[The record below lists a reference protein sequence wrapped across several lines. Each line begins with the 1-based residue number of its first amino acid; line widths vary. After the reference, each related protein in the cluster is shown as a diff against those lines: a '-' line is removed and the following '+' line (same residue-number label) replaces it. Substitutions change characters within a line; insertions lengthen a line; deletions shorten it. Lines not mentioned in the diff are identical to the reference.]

1 MKKYEVISLSVGG
14 LNNKIFR
21 SGDKVTAANFPQ
33 GNAEKLVEQGFI
45 KEISEENLTK
55 SVSKEPNEPVVA
67 DTAESGT
74 KEGKTK
80 KK

>member
-33 GNAEKLVEQGFI
+33 GNAEKLVAQGFI
-45 KEISEENLTK
+45 KEILEET
-55 SVSKEPNEPVVA
+55 PIEPVEPTEPVEPVA
-67 DTAESGT
+67 
-74 KEGKTK
+74 KEGKK
-80 KK
+80 KKK